1 MRELSDALLFW
12 FDQCARK
19 LPWREPASG
28 TRRDPYAV
36 IVSEFMLQ
44 QTQVSTVIPYYSR
57 FMERF
62 PDLLTLAS
70 AEEPEVLKYWEG
82 LGYYRRARQ
91 LLKLAKTLVFDFSGA
106 LPQDRKTLLK
116 LPGIGEYTA
125 GALLSFVF
133 DLPEPAVD
141 GNVLRVISRLD
152 AKAYTMGDVKSQAA
166 VRERVSG
173 LIPPQRA
180 GDFSEALI
188 ELGATICLSSSPLC
202 HDCPMSHVCR
212 AYQQGVV
219 AEYPLRQKRE
229 KSPVSQM
236 SYVLV
241 HDGTHVF
248 CRRRSEALLHG
259 LYEFISLPRKYKK
272 NDGEKVEEAM
282 RKMSECSKLPF
293 HELRYVADK
302 RVVFSHRVWELSFW
316 ELRIE
321 GVESGFVFQDKGDSN
336 VFAVHRQALESM
348 AFPAFLAGWRDAF
361 LAE

>member
-1 MRELSDALLFW
+1 LSDALLFW

-57 FMERF
+57 FLERF
-62 PDLLTLAS
+62 PDLPALAS

-91 LLKLAKTLVFDFSGA
+91 LLKLAKTLVFDFLGE

-141 GNVLRVISRLD
+141 GNVLRVVSRLE
-152 AKAYTMGDVKSQAA
+152 AEAYTMGDVKSQAA

-173 LIPPQRA
+173 LIPPERA

-202 HDCPMSHVCR
+202 HGCPLSHVCQ
-212 AYQQGVV
+212 AYQKGVV
-219 AEYPLRQKRE
+219 AEYPLRQKRD
-229 KSPVSQM
+229 KSPVSRM

-248 CRRRSEALLHG
+248 CRQRSEALLHG
-259 LYEFISLPRKYKK
+259 LYEFVLLPEKYKK

-282 RKMSECSKLPF
+282 RKMSEFSNLPF

-321 GVESGFVFQDKGDSN
+321 GDELGFVFQDKGDSN
-336 VFAVHRQALESM
+336 VFAVRRQDLESL

-361 LAE
+361 LAEWGL